1 MPKGQKGVI
10 MTQDFEAVVMDD
22 LEAFLEMERFQNLPK
37 EEDGLSIDD
46 LF

>member
-1 MPKGQKGVI
+1 MS
-10 MTQDFEAVVMDD
+10 QDLEATVTEDF
-22 LEAFLEMERFQNLPK
+22 EAFLEMERFQNLPK